1 MNAINNNPFRILGV
15 PSNATA
21 RDIAANQSR
30 LKAYLAASKLV
41 SFPLD
46 GVGGLPSLT
55 RNEEL
60 VSQATANINLPQDKL
75 THALFWF
82 IKPEDSV
89 GSMAWEYL
97 LKGDVDKAIELFAK
111 RDTFASIV
119 NRGVLAF
126 IAGDSI
132 TGITCMGKMLQDAK
146 LRTGFVKAITDTTF
160 QITEDE
166 LAELFFSNLFEEL
179 DAFAVYQNIVDSVD
193 SWTVKY
199 VRKYSIEKPVSFI
212 EEAITKAKSTK
223 GEDPTVWWN
232 AGKELRDSTH
242 NVLLQLIEL
251 VGANDSSYQHL
262 ADKLANQILQCSI
275 YYFNN
280 SDESREYVLNAKKLA
295 EYSVKIA
302 VGKLTKDR
310 CENAVETLKQKEKN
324 LPPAGVEQEAIAI
337 FKELKAFCEKPDKI
351 EHSVTLL
358 NNTKPKLQAMKAKL
372 GVTNSYYLKLSS
384 QVVNNALHNVIEEVN
399 AAQNAL
405 SKIAKYSSLGIV
417 GLDLPRPTFKA
428 AWDVILLMD
437 KFDLEDSFK
446 ERYNTNRRTLKDLCG
461 QIGISTSTYRPPTS
475 STKTPPSS
483 TSSSSSYSSSS
494 YSSSSSSSSS
504 DFWDEYG
511 GCIIQIIIYGIIV
524 LCIATCN

>member
-132 TGITCMGKMLQDAK
+132 AGITCMGKMLQDAE
-146 LRTGFVKAITDTTF
+146 LRTGFVKAVTDTTF

-166 LAELFFSNLFEEL
+166 FAELFFSNLFEEL

-193 SWTVKY
+193 SWTAEH

-212 EEAITKAKSTK
+212 EKAIAKAKSTK
-223 GEDPTVWWN
+223 GKDPTVWWN
-232 AGKELRDSTH
+232 AGNELRNSTH
-242 NVLLQLIEL
+242 KARLQLIKL
-251 VGANDSSYQHL
+251 VGVNDTAFQRL
-262 ADKLANQILQCSI
+262 ADMLANQILQCSI

-280 SDESREYVLNAKKLA
+280 SDESREYVLNAKELA
-295 EYSVKIA
+295 EYSAEVAI
-302 VGKLTKDR
+302 GKLMKER
-310 CENAVETLKQKEKN
+310 CEKAVETLAQKERD
-324 LPPAGVEQEAIAI
+324 LPPAEVEQEVFAII
-337 FKELKAFCEKPDKI
+337 KELKEFCERPNKI

-358 NNTKPKLQAMKAKL
+358 NNTKSKLQSVKAKL
-372 GVTNSYYLKLSS
+372 GSTNSYYLRLSS

-399 AAQNAL
+399 ASQEAL
-405 SKIAKYSSLGIV
+405 ASLGSFV
-417 GLDLPRPTFKA
+417 LDLIKPTFKA
-428 AWDVILLMD
+428 AWDAILIMD
-437 KFDLEDSFK
+437 QFDLDDSFK
-446 ERYNTNRRTLKDLCG
+446 ERYSTNRRTLKDLCG

-475 STKTPPSS
+475 STRTPPSS
-483 TSSSSSYSSSS
+483 TSSSSSYSSPS

-504 DFWDEYG
+504 DFWDEHG
-511 GCIIQIIIYGIIV
+511 GCIIQIIIYGIIA